1 MRVLQLIDSLE
12 AGGAERMAVNYANAL
27 SAEIEFSGLV
37 ATRKEGVLKKQ
48 LDDKVHYLFL
58 NKKNTVDFKAV
69 LKLRKYITRNQVQL
83 IQAHS
88 SSFFLAVLVKLT
100 LPNIKIIWHDHY
112 GNRINQTRNENYIL
126 FLCSFLFSACCTV
139 NLELKQWVLKNL
151 SVRNVFFVPNFIVE
165 FDNIERK
172 TYLKGEE
179 NKRII
184 CLANLKNPKNHIII
198 LRAFNELKL
207 NNSAWSLHFVGEIY
221 NDDYLI
227 ELMSYISDNNLNK
240 DVFLYGAKED
250 VSFILS
256 QANIGVLASGYEGFP
271 VCLLEYGSL
280 GLPIISTNVGF
291 CSSIINDGEN
301 GLLFDSKDKE
311 MLKKQLLKLVFD
323 DELQKKLGRNIK
335 KDVLKNYSST
345 EIIKRFVAKYKVIV
359 NE

>member
-172 TYLKGEE
+172 TYLKG
-179 NKRII
+179 
-184 CLANLKNPKNHIII
+184 
-198 LRAFNELKL
+198 
-207 NNSAWSLHFVGEIY
+207 
-221 NDDYLI
+221 
-227 ELMSYISDNNLNK
+227 
-240 DVFLYGAKED
+240 
-250 VSFILS
+250 
-256 QANIGVLASGYEGFP
+256 
-271 VCLLEYGSL
+271 
-280 GLPIISTNVGF
+280 
-291 CSSIINDGEN
+291 
-301 GLLFDSKDKE
+301 
-311 MLKKQLLKLVFD
+311 
-323 DELQKKLGRNIK
+323 
-335 KDVLKNYSST
+335 
-345 EIIKRFVAKYKVIV
+345 
-359 NE
+359 